1 MNLHESI
8 RNDLK
13 LFEDSVF
20 AGFIAFYDDQKLEIS
35 KDKASDLWDAK
46 KIAIAHFNIP
56 KSKQGLLAVEPAYEE
71 ELAEADFGDDSE
83 EQTTPEEYRVLET
96 LANFRALYN
105 QIKSVDAQG
114 YAMDEY
120 KERMLRDVYHD
131 LIVGH
136 FTKRSGKRQDIPDL
150 DGSYYNHP
158 ID

>member
-1 MNLHESI
+1 MNLQESI

-13 LFEDSVF
+13 LFEEQVF
-20 AGFIAFYDDQKLEIS
+20 AGYIAMYNGQKLEI
-35 KDKASDLWDAK
+35 DKEDADGIYDAK
-46 KIAIAHFNIP
+46 QLAIAHFKIP
-56 KSKQGLLAVEPAYEE
+56 KSKQGLLAIEPAYNEE
-71 ELAEADFGDDSE
+71 VNEDENQD
-83 EQTTPEEYRVLET
+83 YKVLET
-96 LANFRALYN
+96 LATFRDLYQ
-105 QIKSVDAQG
+105 QIKVVDTSG
-114 YAMDEY
+114 YVLDQY

>member
-1 MNLHESI
+1 MNLQESI

-13 LFEDSVF
+13 LFEEQVF
-20 AGFIAFYDDQKLEIS
+20 AGYIAMYNGQKLEI
-35 KDKASDLWDAK
+35 DKEDADGIYDAK
-46 KIAIAHFNIP
+46 QLAIAHFKIP
-56 KSKQGLLAVEPAYEE
+56 KSKQGLLAIEPAYEE